1 MSYSPRDPT
10 KYQGIFYQNVASYI
24 RQRDPTATDLFPK
37 ENQGKY
43 PIVSVWANNVDSKL
57 WGLVNIVSNQALW
70 VLLATDNGGPALQFT
85 TFSGSSPVF
94 PDSSG
99 NVTIT
104 GAPNAGINTIGSAN
118 TISVQMSSPF
128 DLSSFAFPSG
138 VYSFQNTNFISNA
151 GQTQTVTTITANS
164 QWLWVA
170 STNGATADTSFR
182 AVAFTLGSG
191 PSGSYTTVALASS
204 NIAFGT
210 SVNNLQITNST
221 GATRN
226 LLVTG
231 IRLY

>member
-1 MSYSPRDPT
+1 MSFSPRDPT

-43 PIVSVWANNVDSKL
+43 PVVSIWANNMDSKL

-70 VLLATDNGGPALQFT
+70 VLLATSNGGPALQFT
-85 TFSGSSPVF
+85 TASGSSPVF

-99 NVTIT
+99 SVALTGVTNGGVT
-104 GAPNAGINTIGSAN
+104 TVGGANSIA
-118 TISVQMSSPF
+118 VQMSSPF

-138 VYSFQNTNFISNA
+138 VYSFQDLNFISNA
-151 GQTQTVTTITANS
+151 GQTQTVTTITLNS
-164 QWLWVA
+164 QWLFVA
-170 STNGATADTSFR
+170 STNAATADTSFT
-182 AVAFTLGSG
+182 AVAFILGSG
-191 PSGSYTTVALASS
+191 PSGSYTTVAVASS

-210 SVNNLQITNST
+210 SGNDLQITNST

-231 IRLY
+231 LRLF